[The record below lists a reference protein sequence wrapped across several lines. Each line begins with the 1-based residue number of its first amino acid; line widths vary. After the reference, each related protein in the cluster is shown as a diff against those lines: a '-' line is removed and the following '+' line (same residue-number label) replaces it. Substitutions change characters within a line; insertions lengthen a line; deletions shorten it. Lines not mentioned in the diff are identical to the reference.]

1 MARVYLPFVFLGVVP
16 VLLLGLA
23 AAGVEPDH
31 GYHVPVAPPPYCGPV
46 PGSDADL
53 IHVAMNLEF
62 LEAEFF
68 LYGAFGKGL
77 DSIAPYLAKGGPP
90 PVGGQKAELD
100 HLVWSI
106 IAEFAYEEVGHV
118 RAIYERVGGIPRPLL
133 NISKESFADVFDV
146 ALGHKLVPPFDPYA
160 SSIHYLLAS
169 YLLPYVGLT
178 GYVGAIPHLSNYT
191 TKDLVGRLLGVESG
205 QDAVIRTLLYERA
218 FDKVEPYGVTVAELT
233 NKLSW
238 VRNELGKCGLKDK
251 GVIVPKELGPE
262 GKLETEV
269 LSSGKNE
276 LAYSRTP
283 QEIFRI
289 VYGSGNEHVPGGFYP
304 HGGNGRIARS
314 FLYHP

>member
-1 MARVYLPFVFLGVVP
+1 MARVYLPFDFLVAFP
-16 VLLLGLA
+16 ILLVGLA

-31 GYHVPVAPPPYCGPV
+31 GPIPTCEPV
-46 PGSDADL
+46 PGSDAEL

-68 LYGAFGKGL
+68 LHGAFGEGL

-90 PVGGQKAELD
+90 PIGGQKAELD
-100 HLVWSI
+100 PLVRNI

-133 NISKESFADVFDV
+133 NISKETFGDVFDV
-146 ALGHKLVPPFDPYA
+146 ALGHKLVPRFDPYA
-160 SSIHYLLAS
+160 SSLHYLLAS

-178 GYVGAIPHLSNYT
+178 GYVGTIPYLRNYT

-218 FDKVEPYGVTVAELT
+218 LEKVEPYGVTVAELT

-238 VRNELGKCGLKDK
+238 VRNDLGKCGLKDK

-262 GKLETEV
+262 GKLETQV
-269 LSSGKNE
+269 LSSGKDE

-289 VYGSGNEHVPGGFYP
+289 VYASGNEGVPGGFYP
-304 HGGNGRIARS
+304 QGGNGRIARS
-314 FLYHP
+314 FLHYP